1 MRWARCRRLFKGGR
15 AASPPALLNLPAL
28 AATLMSTND
37 GEGGA
42 STPRTSAL
50 DNFSLPSP
58 NIGGKNK
65 NPGPLSLL
73 SPFPNLAPLNFIFLL
88 LLFLPASVN
97 KRLQTSKSARG
108 GGGGG
113 GVGGGGRDLS
123 QLLSK
128 DKS

>member
-1 MRWARCRRLFKGGR
+1 MGRRSRLFKGGR
-15 AASPPALLNLPAL
+15 GESPPALLNLSAL

-42 STPRTSAL
+42 SVPRTSVL
-50 DNFSLPSP
+50 DHFSHPRILAER
-58 NIGGKNK
+58 IKIWA
-65 NPGPLSLL
+65 LSLSL
-73 SPFPNLAPLNFIFLL
+73 SSPLFPNLAPLNFIFILII
-88 LLFLPASVN
+88 FLPASVN
-97 KRLQTSKSARG
+97 KRRQTSKSARSG
-108 GGGGG
+108 GGCG